1 MTEKTWLITY
11 LDDTP
16 SLEVEAESLVKA
28 VEKVKDKL
36 SYANLKYAYLRGADL
51 RGADLKYA
59 NLSYA
64 DLSRVDFR
72 EADLKE
78 ADLSWSD
85 LSRADFKGA
94 DLIWADLEVADLKG
108 AKGLPKKIRD
118 ADRVQI
124 LRQEKGKENANN
136 YRRSDNNMAAD

>member
-16 SLEVEAESLVKA
+16 SLEVEAESFVKA
-28 VEKVKDKL
+28 VENVKDKL
-36 SYANLKYAYLRGADL
+36 SYANLRCADL
-51 RGADLKYA
+51 RGTDLKYA

-64 DLSRVDFR
+64 DLSGVDFR

-85 LSRADFKGA
+85 LSGA
-94 DLIWADLEVADLKG
+94 DLEGADLNGVDLKG
-108 AKGLPKKIRD
+108 GKGTARIKLTLTQQTWKKRK
-118 ADRVQI
+118 
-124 LRQEKGKENANN
+124 EK
-136 YRRSDNNMAAD
+136 